1 MSSDKKI
8 MKVEES
14 TSEIEDLKQSVEAL
28 KTVST
33 GVHTL
38 IAQVYLV
45 KY

>member
-33 GVHTL
+33 VLFKHFYTEM
-38 IAQVYLV
+38 
-45 KY
+45 